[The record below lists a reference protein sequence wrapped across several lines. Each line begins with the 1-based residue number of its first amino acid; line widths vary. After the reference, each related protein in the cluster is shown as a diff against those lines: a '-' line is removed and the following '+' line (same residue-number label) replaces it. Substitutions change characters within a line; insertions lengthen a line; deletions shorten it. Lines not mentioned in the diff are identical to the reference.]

1 MTTGEA
7 ALDPV
12 DQPPA
17 GEPQRVRVIFG
28 ALLLVLLLASLDQ
41 TIVSTALPTIVGDL
55 GGLSHLSWVVTAY
68 LLASTIAGPLYGK
81 LGDLYGRKIMLRI
94 AIGLFLVGSA
104 LCGLSQSMTELIAF
118 RALQGLGGG
127 GLIVTTMAA
136 VGDIIAPRDRGK
148 YQGLFGAVFGI
159 STVIGPLLGGFFVD
173 SLSWRWIFYVN
184 LPLGL
189 AALVVIGIAF
199 PARTEHVHHQ
209 IDYLG
214 AAVLAAGLSAIV
226 LFTSLGG
233 TSYAWSSTFIIA
245 LIIVSAMML
254 VLFPFVEARAAEPI
268 LPLALFRNRT
278 FVVTSAVGFII
289 GLALFGAVTF
299 LPLYLQ
305 VVKGHSPTVS
315 GLLITPMMA
324 GLLVTSILSGNL
336 ISRFGHYRPFPIAGT
351 AIMAVGLFLLSSIT
365 VSTPTITTAA
375 YMVVLGLGLGMVMQ
389 VLVLA
394 VQNAVDYRFLGVATS
409 GSTLFRQIGG
419 SIGVSVFGAI
429 FSTNLASELASRIPR
444 AVHVPTAANPAV
456 VRHLPAAV
464 RAPYI
469 DAFAAA
475 LQPVFRLAA
484 FVSVGGFLLSWLLR
498 ELPLRQT
505 AAAGG
510 VGESFASPRHD
521 SSERELERIVSSLLQ
536 HEERQRIY
544 DALVKRSGVDITPP
558 EGWLLNRIG
567 ERAPTTAPALAAD
580 LHVSPD
586 QLRDPLAGLT
596 RHAYVTADPDHDHD
610 PDRALELTESG
621 VHAREK
627 LIDAG
632 RAELCRLLDGWRPE
646 EDEDMQPV
654 LRRLA
659 GALVVEMPAESYA
672 GTASG
677 AAAATSASQG

>member
-7 ALDPV
+7 ALGSLDRE
-12 DQPPA
+12 A
-17 GEPQRVRVIFG
+17 GGEHQRVRVIFG

-68 LLASTIAGPLYGK
+68 LLASTVVTPLYGK
-81 LGDLYGRKIMLRI
+81 LGDLYGRKIMLRV

-104 LCGLSQSMTELIAF
+104 LCGLSQSMSELIAF

-148 YQGLFGAVFGI
+148 YQGLFGAVFGV

-189 AALVVIGIAF
+189 VALAVIGVAF
-199 PARTEHVHHQ
+199 PARTEHVHHR

-233 TSYAWSSTFIIA
+233 TSYAWGSSFIIA
-245 LIIVSAMML
+245 LIIVSVVML
-254 VLFPFVEARAAEPI
+254 VLFPLVEARAAEPI
-268 LPLALFRNRT
+268 LPLELFRNRT
-278 FVVTSAVGFII
+278 FAVTSAVGFII

-365 VSTPTITTAA
+365 VSTPTRTTAA

-429 FSTNLASELASRIPR
+429 FSSNLASELASRVPR
-444 AVHVPTAANPAV
+444 SVHVPTAANPAV

-469 DAFAAA
+469 DAFSAA

-484 FVSVGGFLLSWLLR
+484 AVSVAGFLLSWLLR

-505 AAAGG
+505 AAAEG

-521 SSERELERIVSSLLQ
+521 SSERELERILSSLLQ
-536 HEERQRIY
+536 REERQRVY
-544 DALVKRSGVDITPP
+544 DALVRRSGVYITPP

-567 ERAPTTAPALAAD
+567 ERAPTTAPALAAE
-580 LHVSPD
+580 LHVPPD

-596 RHAYVTADPDHDHD
+596 RRGYVTADPDHE
-610 PDRALELTESG
+610 LELTESG
-621 VHAREK
+621 VHARK
-627 LIDAG
+627 QLIDAG

-659 GALVVEMPAESYA
+659 GALVVEMPA
-672 GTASG
+672 
-677 AAAATSASQG
+677 